1 YFEELSLVEQTLR
14 QDPAR
19 IYPEMDYES
28 RSLMRREVEL
38 FAREWRLPEEKIAE
52 KVLALARAATKNP
65 GEGNVKTHVGYY
77 LLDDGWKELAQTLN
91 CKGGG
96 LRHFRRTARAKP
108 NLVYFP
114 SLVLCFLLIYTG
126 LLWSLSALQAFTPL
140 QLVFAGLLLLAPVA
154 GSAVRLVHAVLNWVF
169 PPQILPKIEFRNGI
183 PLEAATMVVIPT
195 ILGSMED
202 VESLLRKLEVYHLAN
217 TDPHIYF
224 ALLTDFSDAAE
235 KERPEDAPLLEAA
248 LAGIAALNE
257 RYPHPEGESYFHLL
271 HRERRYNP
279 QEGVWMGWERKRGKL
294 TEFNALL
301 AGVEETSFTTVTG
314 DREFYKQIRYVI
326 TVDSDTQLP
335 REAARRL
342 IGTIAHPLNAPVVDE
357 EKGIVVKGYGILQP
371 KMAISNASA

>member
-1 YFEELSLVEQTLR
+1 MAVTGR
-14 QDPAR
+14 KN
-19 IYPEMDYES
+19 
-28 RSLMRREVEL
+28 RRKGVG
-38 FAREWRLPEEKIAE
+38 FG
-52 KVLALARAATKNP
+52 RAATKNP

-91 CKGGG
+91 CKGG
-96 LRHFRRTARAKP
+96 RPPSFPADRARKSRIWS
-108 NLVYFP
+108 YFP

-224 ALLTDFSDAAE
+224 ALLTDFPMPRKRSVQKAFA
-235 KERPEDAPLLEAA
+235 LEAA
-248 LAGIAALNE
+248 PAGIAALNE
-257 RYPHPEGESYFHLL
+257 RYPHPRAKAFSIYYTASG
-271 HRERRYNP
+271 
-279 QEGVWMGWERKRGKL
+279 
-294 TEFNALL
+294 
-301 AGVEETSFTTVTG
+301 
-314 DREFYKQIRYVI
+314 
-326 TVDSDTQLP
+326 
-335 REAARRL
+335 
-342 IGTIAHPLNAPVVDE
+342 GTIPG
-357 EKGIVVKGYGILQP
+357 KGSGWGWGTEARETYRVQRATRRGRRDPFLRRSP
-371 KMAISNASA
+371 ATASFINRRSAMYHL

>member
-1 YFEELSLVEQTLR
+1 MAGNFFRGLQEVNLALWDEYFEELSLVEQTLR

-224 ALLTDFSDAAE
+224 ALLTDFPMPRKGAS
-235 KERPEDAPLLEAA
+235 RDAPLLEAA
-248 LAGIAALNE
+248 LAGS
-257 RYPHPEGESYFHLL
+257 PP
-271 HRERRYNP
+271 
-279 QEGVWMGWERKRGKL
+279 
-294 TEFNALL
+294 
-301 AGVEETSFTTVTG
+301 
-314 DREFYKQIRYVI
+314 
-326 TVDSDTQLP
+326 
-335 REAARRL
+335 
-342 IGTIAHPLNAPVVDE
+342 
-357 EKGIVVKGYGILQP
+357 
-371 KMAISNASA
+371 